1 MIVDKPEPNDSEKK
15 VPDGQDVDRN
25 NEIHIVSRPSQ
36 RTDSVRSRTPDP
48 PSVSGNDGADSDED
62 EGRR

>member
-15 VPDGQDVDRN
+15 VPDGQDVDLN

-36 RTDSVRSRTPDP
+36 RTDSARSKTPDP
-48 PSVSGNDGADSDED
+48 TGVSGQDGANSDED
-62 EGRR
+62 KGRR